1 MTSAACQQTMPI
13 ATSGQPWNICWHPWL
28 FLPKTSF
35 ASRASKTPPM
45 RAQRYAQVL
54 RDTLPRVGVIP
65 QVDLVLLGMGADGH
79 TASLFPNRLDLLPST
94 QICEAVEHPESGQ
107 PRVTFTMELINRA
120 ERVVFLVTGAD
131 KTEKVRLITGGKQ
144 NAKLFPSTYV
154 NPSSGQLYWLF
165 DQAANPKP

>member
-1 MTSAACQQTMPI
+1 MPVR
-13 ATSGQPWNICWHPWL
+13 GRP
-28 FLPKTSF
+28 
-35 ASRASKTPPM
+35 
-45 RAQRYAQVL
+45 QRNPGPSNQGSVTGL
-54 RDTLPRVGVIP
+54 R
-65 QVDLVLLGMGADGH
+65 
-79 TASLFPNRLDLLPST
+79 S
-94 QICEAVEHPESGQ
+94 ESGQ
-107 PRVTFTMELINRA
+107 ARVTLTMQVINRA